1 MLRTAIFNDGENFR
15 HTIRGLFEGPPGS
28 RRDSGAPVFNRGDY
42 LPKGADWTGFFRHL
56 VDESRVAGVDSRLVR
71 AYWYVVGAVDF
82 RPQLPKTEWD
92 PESRGRRHFPPRLDE
107 WHARHAKSIQ
117 GFVRDMAELRR
128 PRRFSAKRDGVGEIV
143 EELRA
148 RRDIKEREFGGQ
160 VVLQRAIVRKH
171 RAIQFRRSGA
181 IRYNLF
187 TKEYGQEKTTDVNL
201 AVDMVLLRD
210 AYDIAVIVSGDQD
223 FVPAAEAAKSM
234 GKTVVNV
241 AFKTKGGKLLPGGA
255 QRLNEAVDWCVEV
268 GYDDFRRFMFPERRG
283 AAPSGEAG
291 N

>member
-1 MLRTAIFNDGENFR
+1 MWRNC
-15 HTIRGLFEGPPGS
+15 
-28 RRDSGAPVFNRGDY
+28 
-42 LPKGADWTGFFRHL
+42 
-56 VDESRVAGVDSRLVR
+56 
-71 AYWYVVGAVDF
+71 
-82 RPQLPKTEWD
+82 
-92 PESRGRRHFPPRLDE
+92 
-107 WHARHAKSIQ
+107 
-117 GFVRDMAELRR
+117 
-128 PRRFSAKRDGVGEIV
+128 
-143 EELRA
+143 A

-160 VVLQRAIVRKH
+160 VVLQRGIVRKH
-171 RAIQFRRSGA
+171 RAIQFRRSGG

-283 AAPSGEAG
+283 ASVGG
-291 N
+291 GK